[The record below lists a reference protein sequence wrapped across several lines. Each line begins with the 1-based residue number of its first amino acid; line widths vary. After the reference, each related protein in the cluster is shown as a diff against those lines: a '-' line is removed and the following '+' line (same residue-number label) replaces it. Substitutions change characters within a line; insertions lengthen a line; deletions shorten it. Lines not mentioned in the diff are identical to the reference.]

1 MVFFIIIALLIYL
14 SANYYILIRLL
25 QALQGIPFSLKL
37 VISIVFIIC
46 AFSYIIAKV
55 LFANTNSIIYDIF
68 LWVGSIWYSF
78 LLYGLISVFLLD
90 IIRWTNNWWGYLPQF
105 LFHNYPLTKFWTGL
119 IIIMAISIT
128 TLLGYFNA
136 TNIKLKNLEFTFPKM
151 GGNLDEITIL
161 FFSDLHLT
169 PVNDGR
175 MLSQLINYSKTE
187 NPDLI
192 LIGGDLID
200 DKPVH
205 LKRIGIDKM
214 LQQFKFKYG
223 IYAINGNHELING
236 VDISDKFI
244 EDCGIPILRDSIIEV
259 GESIQIIGREDRSIK
274 EFAHKDR
281 KSLNE
286 IIKSLNPQ
294 LPMILL
300 DHQPFNLSEA
310 QSSNI
315 NLELSGHTHY
325 AQFFPLNFILYLIY
339 EKPWG
344 YLKKGNTHYYI
355 SSGAGTWGPPIR
367 TGSDS
372 EAMLIKIK
380 FE

>member
-1 MVFFIIIALLIYL
+1 MGFIIPFILLYFFV
-14 SANYYILIRLL
+14 NYYILIRLL
-25 QALQGIPFSLKL
+25 QAFQIVPFKIKI
-37 VISIVFIIC
+37 VITAIFIIS
-46 AFSYIIAKV
+46 ALSYIIAKTF
-55 LFANTNSIIYDIF
+55 LSNANSTLYDIF
-68 LWVGSIWYSF
+68 LWIGSVWYSF
-78 LLYGLISVFLLD
+78 LLYGLISVILLD
-90 IIRWTNNWWGYLPQF
+90 IIRLTNNWWGYLPQS
-105 LFHNYPLTKFWTGL
+105 LLSNYPLTKFWTGL
-119 IIIMAISIT
+119 IIVVAISLIT
-128 TLLGYFNA
+128 VLGYFNA
-136 TNIKLKNLEFTFPKM
+136 KNIKLKNLEFTFPKM
-151 GGNLDEITIL
+151 EGKLDEMTIL

-169 PVNDGR
+169 PVNDSK
-175 MLSQLINYSKTE
+175 MLTQLIDFSEAE

-200 DKPVH
+200 DKPMH

-214 LQQFKFKYG
+214 LPQFKCKYG
-223 IYAINGNHELING
+223 IYAINGNHEFING
-236 VDISDKFI
+236 IDVSDKFI
-244 EDCGIPILRDSIIEV
+244 EDCGIPILRDTTIEIA
-259 GESIQIIGREDRSIK
+259 ESVQIIGREDRSIK

-281 KSLNE
+281 KPLNE
-286 IIKSLNPQ
+286 IIKTLNPN
-294 LPMILL
+294 LPSILI

-310 QSSNI
+310 QSANI